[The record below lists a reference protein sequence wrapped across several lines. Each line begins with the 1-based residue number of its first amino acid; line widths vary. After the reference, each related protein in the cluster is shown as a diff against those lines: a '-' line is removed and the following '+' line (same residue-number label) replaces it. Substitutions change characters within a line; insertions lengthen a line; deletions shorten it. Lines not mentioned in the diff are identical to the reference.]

1 MQTPQPPLVVESEEE
16 LAEIVRSMRT
26 VAVVGIKDGADPDAP
41 AYTIPKMLHDR
52 GIRILP
58 VNPKFQTVLG
68 EPAYAN
74 VAALPERA
82 DVLDVFR
89 RPDAVGSVAD
99 EVLALP
105 AERRPPVFWM
115 QTGIRND
122 AAAERL
128 SAAGI
133 RVVMDRCLG
142 VYTARYRTPR
152 ES

>member
-1 MQTPQPPLVVESEEE
+1 MPSALVVESEEE

-41 AYTIPKMLHDR
+41 AYAIPKLLHDR
-52 GIRILP
+52 GVRIVP
-58 VNPKFQTVLG
+58 INPKFESIFG
-68 EPAYAN
+68 ER
-74 VAALPERA
+74 ALPGVASLPDRP

-89 RPDAVGSVAD
+89 RADAIGPLAD

-105 AERRPPVFWM
+105 PERRPPVFWM
-115 QTGIRND
+115 QTGIRNE

-128 SAAGI
+128 AAAGI

-142 VYTARYRTPR
+142 VYTARYRPHA

>member
-1 MQTPQPPLVVESEEE
+1 MQVTHVVESEEE

-26 VAVVGIKDGADPDAP
+26 VAVVGMKDDADPAAP
-41 AYTIPKMLHDR
+41 AYAIPKMLHDR

-58 VNPKFQTVLG
+58 VNPKHETLLG
-68 EPAYAN
+68 ERVYGS
-74 VAALPERA
+74 VAELPERP

-89 RPDAVGSVAD
+89 RPDAVGALAD

-105 AERRPPVFWM
+105 ASLRPPVFWM

-122 AAAERL
+122 DAAARL
-128 SAAGI
+128 TAAGI

-142 VYTARYRTPR
+142 VYAARYRPPAN
-152 ES
+152 S